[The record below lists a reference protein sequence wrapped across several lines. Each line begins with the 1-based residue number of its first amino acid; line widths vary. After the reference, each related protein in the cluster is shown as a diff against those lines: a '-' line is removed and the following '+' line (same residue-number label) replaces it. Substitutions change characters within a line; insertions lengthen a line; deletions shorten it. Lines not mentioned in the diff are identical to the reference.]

1 MSNVRLF
8 KVENRLAN
16 AVDVQYGI
24 QLQTVLQRAQ
34 DAVHARQDEML
45 PALRGW
51 VAEIDGLCAEESPD
65 AVRMAWL
72 ANGVLGVGGACGLE
86 ALARCGALFGRAI
99 EIMERGGG
107 WRRDAARIYASALV
121 RILDGA
127 DRAADEAA
135 VLASLEAM
143 NRTLSGPEAE

>member
-1 MSNVRLF
+1 MSTA
-8 KVENRLAN
+8 KIYKIENRLAA
-16 AVDVQYGI
+16 AVDAQYGT
-24 QLQTVLQRAQ
+24 QLHTVLKRAQ
-34 DAVHARQDEML
+34 DAVHAMQDEMM

-51 VAEIDGLCAEESPD
+51 IAEIDTLCGQEAPD
-65 AVRMAWL
+65 LSRMAWL

-99 EIMERGGG
+99 EIMGQGDG
-107 WRRDAARIYASALV
+107 WRRDAARIYAAALV

-143 NRTLSGPEAE
+143 NRSLSGPET